1 MCTLY
6 NLKCIIIYVSYFKEE
21 NKMDISKMA
30 KDLDYILETKKVLDS
45 ALQSKMI
52 TKDQY
57 TKALNDLMKPYK

>member
-1 MCTLY
+1 
-6 NLKCIIIYVSYFKEE
+6 
-21 NKMDISKMA
+21 MDISKMA